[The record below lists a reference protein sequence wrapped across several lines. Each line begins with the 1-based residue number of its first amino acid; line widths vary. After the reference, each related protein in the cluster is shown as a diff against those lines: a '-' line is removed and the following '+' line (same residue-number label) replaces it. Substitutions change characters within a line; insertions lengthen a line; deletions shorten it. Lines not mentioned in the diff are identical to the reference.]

1 MIYDPL
7 FILSLIGMFACLTFW
22 VRNSIKESDDFAFI
36 IKNLSTIS
44 TAFGL
49 LMLYSIFINAGD
61 LGIVLL
67 IGSIVSLIVLL
78 LGIYLKNQT
87 IVSSSLAY
95 FITKFLSLV

>member
-49 LMLYSIFINAGD
+49 LMLYSIFIYSVKPN
-61 LGIVLL
+61 
-67 IGSIVSLIVLL
+67 
-78 LGIYLKNQT
+78 
-87 IVSSSLAY
+87 SSALFVNISA
-95 FITKFLSLV
+95 FTK